1 MANKNKSKLP
11 FEYKK
16 KGKGKRRCRITG
28 NAKGIIRSYGLQLS
42 RRVFREVAE
51 SIGFRKF

>member
-1 MANKNKSKLP
+1 MAKREKNPLP

-16 KGKGKRRCRITG
+16 RGKGKRKCRITG

-42 RRVFREVAE
+42 RRVFREIAE
-51 SIGFRKF
+51 NIGFRKY